1 MSRSGA
7 NNFTGTLGN
16 ANLIS
21 LAGESACCPDATEE
35 ETIASRDPKLHARE
49 RLRSH
54 VTEDTLGASLR
65 RCKTRL
71 RGSNIPSATRQAA
84 TTIESTSWSR
94 RFRRTGV
101 IQPSSLG
108 LAVSLENVEG
118 RSGKSPKKDTEV
130 NLIGSLGHQG
140 MGIPVGRMRLGESG
154 LGRRRPVVPCKS
166 P

>member
-21 LAGESACCPDATEE
+21 LAGEQACCPDATEE
-35 ETIASRDPKLHARE
+35 ERIASRDLKLHARE

-84 TTIESTSWSR
+84 ITIESTSWSQ

-108 LAVSLENVEG
+108 PAVSLEDVEARPG
-118 RSGKSPKKDTEV
+118 EAQRRIRKPILLALSG
-130 NLIGSLGHQG
+130 I
-140 MGIPVGRMRLGESG
+140 RA
-154 LGRRRPVVPCKS
+154 
-166 P
+166 

>member
-1 MSRSGA
+1 MIRSGA
-7 NNFTGTLGN
+7 RNFTGTLGN

-21 LAGESACCPDATEE
+21 LAGEQACCPDATEE
-35 ETIASRDPKLHARE
+35 ERIASRDLKLHARE

-84 TTIESTSWSR
+84 VTIHSTSWSK

-101 IQPSSLG
+101 IQHSSLDPV
-108 LAVSLENVEG
+108 VSLEDVEA
-118 RSGKSPKKDTEV
+118 RSGKA
-130 NLIGSLGHQG
+130 
-140 MGIPVGRMRLGESG
+140 
-154 LGRRRPVVPCKS
+154 RRRIRS
-166 P
+166 QS

>member
-1 MSRSGA
+1 MIRSGA
-7 NNFTGTLGN
+7 RNFTGTLGN

-21 LAGESACCPDATEE
+21 LAGEQACCPDATEE
-35 ETIASRDPKLHARE
+35 ERIASRDLKLHARE

-71 RGSNIPSATRQAA
+71 LGSNIPSVTRQAA
-84 TTIESTSWSR
+84 TTIESTSWSQ

-108 LAVSLENVEG
+108 PAVSLENVEA
-118 RSGKSPKKDTEV
+118 RPEKPKKYTEA
-130 NLIGSLGHQG
+130 NLRTLS
-140 MGIPVGRMRLGESG
+140 GIRA
-154 LGRRRPVVPCKS
+154 
-166 P
+166 

>member
-7 NNFTGTLGN
+7 RNFTGTLGN

-21 LAGESACCPDATEE
+21 LAGEQACCPDATEE
-35 ETIASRDPKLHARE
+35 ERIASRDLKLHARE

-84 TTIESTSWSR
+84 VTIHSTSWS
-94 RFRRTGV
+94 
-101 IQPSSLG
+101 
-108 LAVSLENVEG
+108 
-118 RSGKSPKKDTEV
+118 K
-130 NLIGSLGHQG
+130 
-140 MGIPVGRMRLGESG
+140 RLGEPALFS
-154 LGRRRPVVPCKS
+154 LAVWVLLYLWKMLKASLEKARRRIRK
-166 P
+166 